1 MTDYLDLVLV
11 GVVCG
16 YIGYRVS
23 DYMHQIT
30 ITDLLRRAGVTP
42 DKLESIMADLRAEID
57 GVTSDAEP
65 TDADAIEIRIEQHND
80 TLYAYRKDNEEFLGQ
95 GQDRVSLIE
104 RLTLKFPTG
113 ARLVLTE
120 DDGAGLIKDPPT
132 A

>member
-42 DKLESIMADLRAEID
+42 AKLESIMTDLRAEID
-57 GVTSDAEP
+57 SGTTDAEP
-65 TDADAIEIRIEQHND
+65 ADAIVIRIEQHND
-80 TLYAYRKDNEEFLGQ
+80 TLYAYCKDSEEFLGQ
-95 GQDRVSLIE
+95 GQDRASLIE